1 MTCEG
6 IGFLAGINWLPL
18 HEWLAFV
25 LDCGKSLNHSGRI
38 QHGLFRNLFGSQR
51 DSINVD
57 EKQTTGREFKWNIML
72 KHVTADGLGLAVD
85 DGSKCSH
92 ESHGHQKGCSTWY
105 HGNLQF

>member
-38 QHGLFRNLFGSQR
+38 QHGLFRNLSGSQR

-57 EKQTTGREFKWNIML
+57 EKQT
-72 KHVTADGLGLAVD
+72 
-85 DGSKCSH
+85 
-92 ESHGHQKGCSTWY
+92 HGA
-105 HGNLQF
+105 